1 MKTITL
7 TTKENVTFK
16 VTARKKEVS
25 TAMLGDYHQVYTIVI
40 ERNGEKKNFTF
51 HDSIH
56 NFNTGKEAD
65 NQMLIDAV
73 YCITCD
79 CFAAENNPTFIEF
92 ANEFGYGDEQRG
104 EARRTFNACHASL
117 NKMLDLFSMDTIYD
131 INWSITEEK
140 IRVVEEL

>member
-16 VTARKKEVS
+16 VTAKKKEVS

-51 HDSIH
+51 HDSIY
-56 NFNTGKEAD
+56 NFNMGKEAD
-65 NQMLIDAV
+65 TQMLIDAV
-73 YCITCD
+73 YCITNY
-79 CFAAENNPTFIEF
+79 CFAAENNPTFLEF
-92 ANEFGYGDEQRG
+92 ANVFGYGDEQRG
-104 EARRTFNACHASL
+104 EARRAFNACHASL

-140 IRVVEEL
+140 IKVEEL